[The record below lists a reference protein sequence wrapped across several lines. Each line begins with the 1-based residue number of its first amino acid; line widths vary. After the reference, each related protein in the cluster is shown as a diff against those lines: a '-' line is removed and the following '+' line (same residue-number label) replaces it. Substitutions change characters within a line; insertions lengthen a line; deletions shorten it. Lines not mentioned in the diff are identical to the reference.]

1 MIIKQ
6 TFYKIA
12 LLPMTMILMLV
23 SIVSEAT
30 FTDNI
35 IFKINPTSQSVDF
48 LKFPVYRC
56 NQGSCDKSWDKAC
69 GKCPTCPQ
77 WNCPTC
83 AAPALSINKAASHQ
97 VIMLQDKQ
105 SFTLTL

>member
-12 LLPMTMILMLV
+12 LLSMTMILMLV
-23 SIVSEAT
+23 SIASEAT
-30 FTDNI
+30 FTENI

-48 LKFPVYRC
+48 LKFPVYRW
-56 NQGSCDKSWDKAC
+56 NQGSCDKSRDKAS
-69 GKCPTCPQ
+69 GKCPNCP
-77 WNCPTC
+77 NCPTC